1 MANKLEAFLSDNKID
16 SRRLLTASRQLER
29 LRPAD
34 RATKL
39 AQRQARK
46 REDGKLPEGLKKPR
60 SGRPVTTVGLEN
72 AFADK
77 RLSGPAKNR
86 ILRAVNAVL
95 ALRKKDAIA
104 LDALFDLAPAKAAPA
119 KAAETGKD

>member
-16 SRRLLTASRQLER
+16 HRRLLTASRQVER

-46 REDGKLPEGLKKPR
+46 REDGKKPEGLEKPR
-60 SGRPVTTVGLEN
+60 SGRAVTPVGLQN

-95 ALRKKDAIA
+95 GQRKKDPVE
-104 LDALFDLAPAKAAPA
+104 LDALFDLAPAKAD
-119 KAAETGKD
+119 KAAES